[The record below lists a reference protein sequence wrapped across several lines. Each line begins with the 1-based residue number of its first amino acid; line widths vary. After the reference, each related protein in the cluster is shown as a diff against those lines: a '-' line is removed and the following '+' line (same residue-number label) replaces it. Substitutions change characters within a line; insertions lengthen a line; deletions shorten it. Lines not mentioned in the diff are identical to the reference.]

1 MKESIKNELAQYI
14 ENKEE
19 LISEIEIL
27 VNENLSKESIQSR
40 QDQILHNMF
49 EGKYGSDEENHLE
62 MVLDD
67 LEEKRKIIQDAD
79 FRWKQAEVLTMH
91 SQQQL
96 QSAVDQWAYLG
107 NISRVEDR

>member
-1 MKESIKNELAQYI
+1 MAQYI
-14 ENKEE
+14 EQKKE
-19 LISEIEIL
+19 LISEIEIM

-49 EGKYGSDEENHLE
+49 EGKYGSDEENQLE
-62 MVLDD
+62 NQLDQ

-79 FRWKQAEVLTMH
+79 FRWKQAEVLCMH

-96 QSAVDQWAYLG
+96 QQAVDQWAYLG
-107 NISRVEDR
+107 NIARIDDR